1 MRVLR
6 LVAVLAVGAAPVASA
21 QLAITQP
28 TEKLLLLP
36 LPGVTPGD
44 SAASIAVMDLARDR
58 VQQLA
63 RYKVQSIP
71 KSKICEALLSFGFQ
85 CDPSS
90 AGPMYILDPSQAAQF
105 AKSVSINSYDVGTF
119 SHTGNSYTARVRL
132 ISGGSGFAAAFTLTG
147 DGQPAVAESLAQHLV
162 TVIKAAEFARECQD
176 RRSKGNV
183 NGAMESARKAFAI
196 APNLTAAHL
205 CMLDAY
211 EVQHGPG
218 AADSMLAE
226 AFRALKGDSLSS
238 TAWSRIASIYQ
249 QKGDTLK
256 WLDALISWAGVEPD
270 NAQLQL
276 SVSDQLM
283 KSHVY
288 PKATTLLKTTLARFP
303 ANATARDMLRRSCI
317 EGSQWRCVLDLLA
330 QEEKDSAAKLRDSS
344 ELKLAIGASTALPD
358 TQAWLHYTQLAVTQF
373 PKSGGFLNTRGQAL
387 EAAGQIDSAVAVYKA
402 AAALVPTDPR
412 PSLLV
417 AATILNHAVYDTL
430 KAPKDTVA
438 LAAYQNAYA
447 DKVDAARPFIQPA
460 LAGSDTALRINA
472 AALLLTG
479 GSGIA
484 RAGRFVYPRAYSW
497 LEQLLTVVQPSTPA
511 DTLGPKQQIRI
522 QGSFWFGLT
531 STITLGEAYAEMT
544 KHKSCEEAKAIQER
558 INRSKDALFLGGR
571 IAPGVA
577 TQMLG
582 FLDRYNKAMPQ
593 VKAAF
598 KCTNF

>member
-1 MRVLR
+1 
-6 LVAVLAVGAAPVASA
+6 VASA

-36 LPGVTPGD
+36 LPGVMPGD

-58 VQQLA
+58 IQQLA

-90 AGPMYILDPSQAAQF
+90 AGPMYILDQSQAAQF
-105 AKSVSINSYDVGTF
+105 AKSVSINSYDVGSFT
-119 SHTGNSYTARVRL
+119 HTGNLYTARVRL
-132 ISGGSGFAAAFTLTG
+132 ISGGSGFAAAFTATG
-147 DGQPAVAESLAQHLV
+147 DGQPAVAESLAQHLLL
-162 TVIKAAEFARECQD
+162 VIKAAEFARECDD
-176 RRSKGNV
+176 RRGKGNLS
-183 NGAMESARKAFAI
+183 GAMESARKAFAI

-205 CMLDAY
+205 CVYTVFEAQRM
-211 EVQHGPG
+211 GPDSLI
-218 AADSMLAE
+218 AAAQ
-226 AFRALKGDSLSS
+226 RALKGDSMSA
-238 TAWSRIASIYQ
+238 TAWSRLASVLQ
-249 QKGDTLK
+249 QKGDTLR
-256 WLDALISWAGVEPD
+256 WLDALQSWAGVESE
-270 NAQLQL
+270 NVQLQL
-276 SVSDQLM
+276 SVADQLM

-288 PKATTLLKTTLARFP
+288 PKATALLKTTLTRFP
-303 ANATARDMLRRSCI
+303 SNVTAKDMLRRSCI

-330 QEEKDSAAKLRDSS
+330 QEEKDSAVKLRDSS

-373 PKSGGFLNTRGQAL
+373 PKNGGFCNTRGQAL
-387 EAAGQIDSAVAVYKA
+387 EAAGQVDSAIGAYKA
-402 AAALVPTDPR
+402 CAALAPTDPR

-430 KAPKDTVA
+430 KAPKDTIA

-460 LAGSDTALRINA
+460 LAGTDTALRINA

-484 RAGRFVYPRAYSW
+484 RAGRFVYPRAYGW
-497 LEQLLTVVQPSTPA
+497 LEQLLTVVQPATPT
-511 DTLGPKQQIRI
+511 DTIGPKQQIRI

-544 KHKSCEEAKAIQER
+544 KHKSCEEAKVIQER

-571 IAPGVA
+571 IAPAVA